1 MTKRR
6 TKKLEYKNE
15 AKPKETKPKETK
27 VEFLASLAGVLV
39 TGWFIIT
46 FMAQAFAI
54 PSGSMENTLLVG
66 DHVFVSRIQF
76 APATSWAKSFV
87 PYDQIRRGDI
97 VVFFSPQ
104 TPGLH
109 VVKRIIGVPGDRIHL
124 QNGIVYRNGQK
135 LDEPYVL
142 HDPGESFYGYRDD
155 FPAVS
160 PPTSDTNI
168 WDTWRSSLPSFIEG
182 EDIVVP
188 PDSYFGMG
196 DHRGVSVDSRFWGFI
211 PRRNIIGRPMFI
223 YWSFEASEEQ
233 YMGTSLSDRVGF
245 VAHSIIH
252 FFDETRWRRT
262 LRVVK

>member
-6 TKKLEYKNE
+6 TKKTQSKNE
-15 AKPKETKPKETK
+15 AKPKETK

-39 TGWFIIT
+39 TGLFIIV

-66 DHVFVSRIQF
+66 DHVFVNRIQV
-76 APATSWAKSFV
+76 APATSWAKSFI
-87 PYDQIRRGDI
+87 PYDQIRQGDI

-124 QNGIVYRNGQK
+124 RNGIVYRNGQK

-160 PPTSDTNI
+160 PPASDTNI
-168 WDTWRSSLPSFIEG
+168 WGEWRSSLPSFVAG

-223 YWSFEASEEQ
+223 YWSFDASEEQ
-233 YMGTSLSDRVGF
+233 YMGTSLSDRVEF